1 MKIIEKLENYT
12 VDDLISCAKIIVDK
26 DPKHNLRRDQQHL
39 KADME
44 LTSLEGNLRFSL
56 FIRQHAEYR
65 HNFSIGLVF
74 KGRMGEVKLIRFNG
88 AHKRVMEE
96 IDVPHYYCHIHREK
110 DVENNLNTL
119 SESEITDKYSSFED
133 ALCYALEY
141 LNVTNYKEY
150 FSSIE
155 QLEIF

>member
-1 MKIIEKLENYT
+1 MKITEKLESYT

-26 DPKHNLRRDQQHL
+26 DPKHGFRRDQQHY
-39 KADME
+39 KADLE
-44 LTSLEGNLRFSL
+44 LTSMGGDLRFSL
-56 FIRQHAEYR
+56 FIRQHAEFK

-74 KGRMGEVKLIRFNG
+74 KGKMGEVKLIRFNG

-110 DVENNLNTL
+110 DVESTLNTL
-119 SESEITDKYSSFED
+119 RESEVTDKYSSFED
-133 ALCYALEY
+133 ALSYALET
-141 LNVTNYKEY
+141 LNVSNSREY